1 MQFLHF
7 LNYLSISLHHTLCE
21 YRIICTF
28 IEYNLKQL
36 ISMKLNERIKFY
48 RENKKLSQEFVGF
61 QLGLNQSQY
70 SRRESGTIKFN
81 TDELEK
87 ISKVLE
93 VDISELMGESTVFN
107 NNNQVGGTFAQ
118 TIYTSEDVTK
128 QYASIIN
135 EKDKT
140 IELLKEQ
147 ISLLQS
153 LVSAGK

>member
-1 MQFLHF
+1 
-7 LNYLSISLHHTLCE
+7 
-21 YRIICTF
+21 
-28 IEYNLKQL
+28 
-36 ISMKLNERIKFY
+36 MKLNERIKFH

-87 ISKVLE
+87 ISKVLD

-128 QYASIIN
+128 QYASIIT

-147 ISLLQS
+147 ISLLQG
-153 LVSAGK
+153 LVSKGE

>member
-1 MQFLHF
+1 LQFLHF
-7 LNYLSISLHHTLCE
+7 LNYLSITIHHTLCD
-21 YRIICTF
+21 YGIISTF
-28 IEYNLKQL
+28 IEYNIKQL

-107 NNNQVGGTFAQ
+107 HYNQSGGNFAQ

-128 QYASIIN
+128 QYASIIT